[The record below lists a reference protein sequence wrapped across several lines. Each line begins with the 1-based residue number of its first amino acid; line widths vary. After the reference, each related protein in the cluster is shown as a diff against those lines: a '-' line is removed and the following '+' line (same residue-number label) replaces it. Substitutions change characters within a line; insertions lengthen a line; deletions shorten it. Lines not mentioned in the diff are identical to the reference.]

1 MIIIHVNISKDE
13 ESVIHLA
20 IANHV
25 KAKLAE
31 NGIVPS
37 SKVAKVKAKGM

>member
-1 MIIIHVNISKDE
+1 MTISVKIR
-13 ESVIHLA
+13 SVSIHLA

-31 NGIVPS
+31 NGVVPF
-37 SKVAKVKAKGM
+37 SKVAKVKAKGK